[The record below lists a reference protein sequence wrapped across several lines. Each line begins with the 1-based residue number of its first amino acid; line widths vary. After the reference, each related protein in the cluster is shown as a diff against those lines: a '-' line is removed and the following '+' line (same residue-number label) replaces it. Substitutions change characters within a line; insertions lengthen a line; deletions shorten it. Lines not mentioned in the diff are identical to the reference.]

1 MKLREIAEIM
11 EAELVGDGAIEIA
24 RVVHPS
30 EANSP
35 TDLALAMNRE
45 MVAALE
51 GSASRV
57 AVLSDDTDLPKDR
70 LDGYVLVQ
78 PGRYAMAGLMGVFS
92 KPVHAHAGVHPSA
105 VIEDGAEIGEGVS
118 IGPFTYVGQSAV
130 IGAGTILMSHVT
142 VGAESVLGDEC
153 LIHAGVR
160 IGERVQVGARAVM
173 HHNASIG
180 ADGFSFVT
188 PTQSSAEQAKEN
200 PSTDKVDV
208 RNTTIMRINS
218 IGTVEI
224 GDDVEIGACTSI
236 DRGTVSA
243 TRIGNGTKID
253 DLVMIGHNVVVGEN
267 CMICGQVGI
276 AGSTVIG
283 DRVVLA
289 GQAGIADHLK
299 IGSDAVVG
307 AGSGVGTNIKSGMVV
322 LGSPAM
328 PKSKA
333 TEMFLNMRRLN
344 GLFEGQTRLKK
355 RLKAIESGNEK
366 G

>member
-1 MKLREIAEIM
+1 MKLREIAEIL

-30 EANSP
+30 EASSP
-35 TDLALAMNRE
+35 ADLALAMNRE
-45 MVAALE
+45 MMAALE
-51 GSASRV
+51 GSVSRV
-57 AVLSDDTDLPKDR
+57 AVLSDDTDIPDDR
-70 LDGYVLVQ
+70 FDGYVLVRR
-78 PGRYAMAGLMGVFS
+78 GRYAMAGLMGIFN
-92 KPVHAHAGVHPSA
+92 KPVHAEPGVHPSA
-105 VIEDGAEIGEGVS
+105 VVEATAEIGEGVC
-118 IGPFTYVGQSAV
+118 IGPFTYVGQSVV

-142 VGAESVLGDEC
+142 VGAEAVLGDDC

-160 IGERVQVGARAVM
+160 IGERVQIGGRAIM
-173 HHNASIG
+173 HHNASVG

-200 PSTDKVDV
+200 LNTDTVDV
-208 RNTTIMRINS
+208 RNTTIVRINS

-224 GDDVEIGACTSI
+224 GDDVEVGACTSI

-289 GQAGIADHLK
+289 GQAGIADHIK

-333 TEMFLNMRRLN
+333 TEVFLNMRRLN

>member
-1 MKLREIAEIM
+1 MKLREIAETLD
-11 EAELVGDGAIEIA
+11 AELVGDGAIEIA

-30 EANSP
+30 EAKAP

-45 MVAALE
+45 MLAALE

-57 AVLSDDTDLPKDR
+57 AVLGDDTDLPKGR
-70 LDGYVLVQ
+70 LDGYILVRR
-78 PGRYAMAGLMGVFS
+78 GRYAMAGLMGLFS
-92 KPVHAHAGVHPSA
+92 KPAHAQAGVHPSA
-105 VIEDGAEIGEGVS
+105 VVEDSAEIGEGVS
-118 IGPFTYVGQSAV
+118 IGPFTYVGPSAV

-142 VGAESVLGDEC
+142 VGAEAVLGGDC

-160 IGERVQVGARAVM
+160 IGERVQIGARAIM

-188 PTQSSAEQAKEN
+188 PTQSSAEQAKE
-200 PSTDKVDV
+200 SRGADTVDV
-208 RNTTIMRINS
+208 RNTTIVRINS
-218 IGTVEI
+218 IGTVAI

-236 DRGTVSA
+236 DRGTISA
-243 TRIGNGTKID
+243 TRVGSGTKID

-299 IGSDAVVG
+299 IGSDVVVG
-307 AGSGVGTNIKSGMVV
+307 AGSGVASNIKSGLVV
-322 LGSPAM
+322 LGYPAV
-328 PKSKA
+328 PKSQA
-333 TEMFLNMRRLN
+333 TELVLNMRRLN
-344 GLFEGQTRLKK
+344 SLFEGQASLKK